1 MTTMSIRVDEVEK
14 QQAAAVAE
22 YYGFDLSSVTRAFWK
37 QMIREQRIPLS
48 LGNAEPNAESLES
61 LREIDGMAA
70 SGMRRFAGVED
81 ALASLKA

>member
-1 MTTMSIRVDEVEK
+1 MATMSIRVDETEK

-37 QMIREQRIPLS
+37 QMIREKRIPLN
-48 LGNAEPNAESLES
+48 LGSYEPNDESLKS
-61 LREIDGMAA
+61 LAEVDKMIENG
-70 SGMRRFAGVED
+70 SQRFATVDD

>member
-1 MTTMSIRVDEVEK
+1 MTTMIIRVDEAEK

-48 LGNAEPNAESLES
+48 LGNANPNAESLES
-61 LREIDGMAA
+61 LREIDEMAV
-70 SGMRRFAGVED
+70 SGAQRFADVED